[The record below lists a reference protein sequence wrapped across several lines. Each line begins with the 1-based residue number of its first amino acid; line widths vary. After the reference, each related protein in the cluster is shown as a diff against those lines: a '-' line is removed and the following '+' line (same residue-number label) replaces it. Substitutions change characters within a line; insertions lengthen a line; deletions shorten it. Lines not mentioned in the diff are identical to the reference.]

1 MPMVDLIVFKA
12 TPNGIRWHV
21 TRDDKLVN
29 AYSLQFIAERA
40 ATRLAKVAAKR
51 GKSARTMF
59 YRQDGSVGVEC
70 CYGVA
75 L

>member
-1 MPMVDLIVFKA
+1 MVDLIVFKA

-29 AYSLQFIAERA
+29 AYSLQHIAERA

-51 GKSARTMF
+51 GSARTMF
-59 YRQDGSVGVEC
+59 YRQDGSVGVQVS
-70 CYGVA
+70 YGITT
-75 L
+75 